1 MCAYVCVYVCM
12 YVFLKGFIYKIMFY
26 ANRESFISSFPLNL
40 SVPGVERQVPDL
52 GGESFQSFT
61 TEYDVDCG
69 FVIYGYSC
77 VEIMF
82 AVFLLCGELFFFGLV
97 FIPQ

>member
-61 TEYDVDCG
+61 TEYDVSCG
-69 FVIYGYSC
+69 VFNLYQLEKVPSIPS
-77 VEIMF
+77 F
-82 AVFLLCGELFFFGLV
+82 SVFLS
-97 FIPQ
+97 